1 MFFVNI
7 DIQTNLTQ
15 KWTQIS
21 RGFVGNPDE
30 YVLYQHFNGAIYGM
44 EILGTVS
51 MMVLTV
57 PVVAVTVQYKGTAA
71 YLAPLPLELKYQLLR
86 YTIVE
91 YELYLS
97 TLAWYYFCTSGNHF
111 YINSIFITL
120 FR

>member
-1 MFFVNI
+1 
-7 DIQTNLTQ
+7 
-15 KWTQIS
+15 
-21 RGFVGNPDE
+21 
-30 YVLYQHFNGAIYGM
+30 M

-51 MMVLTV
+51 MMALTV
-57 PVVAVTVQYKGTAA
+57 PDVAVTVQYKGTAA

-86 YTIVE
+86 YTIVVYKPE